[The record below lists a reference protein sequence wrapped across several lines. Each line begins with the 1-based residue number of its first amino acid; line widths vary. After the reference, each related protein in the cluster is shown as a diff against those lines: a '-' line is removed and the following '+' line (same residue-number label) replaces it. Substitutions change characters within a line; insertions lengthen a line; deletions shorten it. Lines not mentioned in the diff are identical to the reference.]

1 MGAVKWIAIWGLVA
15 TGAAVLAGIL
25 AGYKRRDVSSWA
37 AWSFIFPPLVI
48 VVALLPANAGP
59 RPRRPSFDED
69 DMTAH

>member
-1 MGAVKWIAIWGLVA
+1 MGAVKWIVVWGLVA
-15 TGAAVLAGIL
+15 TGAAVLAGVV

-37 AWSFIFPPLVI
+37 AWSFIFPPLAIAV
-48 VVALLPANAGP
+48 LLLAANPGP